1 MRKENIRRAASIG
14 KLLLGFALLAG
25 LLMWEGNAQR
35 LWTIFRSMRPGDV
48 LVLFVVGL
56 VMNWIS
62 CLKWRVFLKERGTS
76 VSLFRLLN
84 LYFIGKFF
92 NNFMPSMVGGDLT
105 RTYLLGRQ
113 IKSQSQSFASV
124 FLERL
129 TGLIAL
135 ILLVICFSLAD
146 PDLLSEPKIGIA
158 VVAVSLALV
167 LFIGVLLKRGFIDW
181 AEMKLGSIHFVPVVF
196 GNIKRVQH
204 DIIYFRGK
212 YKVLAAAMAYSF
224 GFHFMTSV
232 NVYLCCLAIHVYPS
246 FLDIAVI
253 TPIILLLNIIPVSPN
268 NIGWWEWTFSFL
280 LVEAGTGPAEGLA
293 VALILRA
300 MSLLFSLAGGA
311 LFLFEKSGRKERERV
326 PEADVL
332 GDG

>member
-35 LWTIFRSMRPGDV
+35 LWTLFRSMRPGDV

-62 CLKWRVFLKERGTS
+62 CLKWMVFLKERGTS

-92 NNFMPSMVGGDLT
+92 NNFMPSMVGGDLM
-105 RTYLLGRQ
+105 RTYLLGRTQ
-113 IKSQSQSFASV
+113 DEFQSQSFASV
-124 FLERL
+124 FMERL

-167 LFIGVLLKRGFIDW
+167 LFIGVLLEAGIHR
-181 AEMKLGSIHFVPVVF
+181 LGRDEAWVYPFCTVVF
-196 GNIKRVQH
+196 GN
-204 DIIYFRGK
+204 
-212 YKVLAAAMAYSF
+212 
-224 GFHFMTSV
+224 
-232 NVYLCCLAIHVYPS
+232 
-246 FLDIAVI
+246 
-253 TPIILLLNIIPVSPN
+253 
-268 NIGWWEWTFSFL
+268 
-280 LVEAGTGPAEGLA
+280 
-293 VALILRA
+293 
-300 MSLLFSLAGGA
+300 
-311 LFLFEKSGRKERERV
+311 
-326 PEADVL
+326 
-332 GDG
+332 